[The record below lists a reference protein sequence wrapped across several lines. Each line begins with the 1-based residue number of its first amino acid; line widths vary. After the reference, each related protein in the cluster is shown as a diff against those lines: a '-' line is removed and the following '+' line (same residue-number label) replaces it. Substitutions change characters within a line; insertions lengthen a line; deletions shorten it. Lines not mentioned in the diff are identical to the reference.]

1 MTTVPPSN
9 SSLPDGAIAID
20 TPELRAASARSAG
33 HSRLRDFY
41 ELTKPRMNF
50 LVVITTA
57 VGYYLAVRHSFQ
69 WLNLLHTILGT
80 TLTAAGASVFNQF
93 MERQHDARMRR
104 TADRPLPAGR
114 VAPRDALIFA
124 FVLSIAGTAYLAL
137 AVNGLTAALGA
148 ITLLSYVL
156 IYTPL
161 KRYSSLCTVIGAI
174 PGAIPPVMGWTAV
187 YNAISPEAVALF
199 IILFLWQIPHF
210 LAIAVLY
217 REDYAA
223 AGYKM
228 LPVIDGD
235 MAATSRQIVLYSA
248 SLIPATLLPTALHMA
263 GPIYFTLALV
273 LGLAFLSLGLTCAKT
288 RTRADAR
295 RLFLASILY
304 LPLLLAVLMIDKM

>member
-1 MTTVPPSN
+1 
-9 SSLPDGAIAID
+9 
-20 TPELRAASARSAG
+20 
-33 HSRLRDFY
+33 
-41 ELTKPRMNF
+41 MNF

-57 VGYYLAVRHSFQ
+57 VGYYLAVRHSFE
-69 WLNLLHTILGT
+69 WLNLLHTLLGT
-80 TLTAAGASVFNQF
+80 TLTAAGASVFNQYA
-93 MERQHDARMRR
+93 EQQYDARMRR
-104 TADRPLPAGR
+104 TADRPLPAKR
-114 VAPRDALIFA
+114 VASRDAMIFA
-124 FVLSIAGTAYLAL
+124 IVLSLAGTIYLAL

-161 KRYSSLCTVIGAI
+161 KRHTSLCTVIGAI

-187 YNAISPEAVALF
+187 HNAISPEAIALF

-210 LAIAVLY
+210 LAIAILY

-223 AGYKM
+223 AGFKM
-228 LPVIDGD
+228 LPVIDGNL
-235 MAATSRQIVLYSA
+235 AATSRQIVLYSF

-263 GPIYFTLALV
+263 GPIYFALSIV
-273 LGLAFLSLGLTCAKT
+273 LGLMFLSVALTCAKT
-288 RTRADAR
+288 RARPDAR